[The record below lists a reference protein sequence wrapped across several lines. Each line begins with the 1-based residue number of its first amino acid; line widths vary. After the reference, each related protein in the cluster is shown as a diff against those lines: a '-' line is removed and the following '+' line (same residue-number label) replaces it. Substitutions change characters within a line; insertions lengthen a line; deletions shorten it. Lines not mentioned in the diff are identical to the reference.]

1 MKEEN
6 AIVGTTAKNSK
17 VLVPGVAMKDYV
29 VKRVL
34 REMDVMV

>member
-6 AIVGTTAKNSK
+6 AITGTDAKMNK
-17 VLVPGVAMKDYV
+17 VLAPGVAMKDYV

-34 REMDVMV
+34 REMDVMD